1 MLNNDVD
8 RRISIEKHA
17 EIGCKS
23 AVRGMWIAGIFCVLV
38 LGLLAGNRNA
48 TWSANPQNSA
58 PLKAMQVRLAKEPK
72 NESLKTD
79 IRQLDAQLRHEY
91 LFRLTFANQGS
102 YVLLLGVVLFLIAGA
117 TAAQYNTKM
126 PYPDAEQQSSDL
138 VRYSAGIA
146 RRSVGIFGIIAAL
159 SLMVLAVASQGNLT
173 SEYRKAVRGYQRQ
186 SAESDQA
193 NAAPQAVQSALA
205 PATPIPAPAAGNPPI
220 PGSKITI
227 GPFSPPQIQ
236 LVKNTQ
242 TGSNKP
248 IPKPKPTDPKIETV
262 ALDESDYKPTAEE
275 WARNWPIFRGPA
287 GMGLVESGDYPLKW
301 DGKSGDGIIWKTA
314 IPLPGWNSPVVWGDK
329 IFIAGAD
336 KTKREIYCIDAAS
349 GKIIWKQPFAMI
361 AKQTDVMEDTGYA
374 PSTLAID
381 GKRIF
386 AIFPNG
392 DLGCFDFDGKQIWA
406 KSLGVPENTYGHG
419 SSLTMFRSLLMVLFD
434 QGSGGSDGK
443 SFLYALQGGTGNIVW
458 YAKRPVANSWAT
470 PVVATIGDRLE
481 MLTNANPYVIS
492 YDPLTGKEYW
502 RADVMSGDV
511 APSPIVA
518 GGMALACN
526 TGAYLA
532 AIKPGSGDLSK
543 TGIAWKA
550 SDGLPDIASPVA
562 NNELVFLADS
572 MGNVTCVDVK
582 SGKKVWEHAY
592 ETAFK
597 ASPSIVGNN
606 VYLLDNEG
614 VMRIITAGRTFKE
627 VGKSV
632 LSEGASATPAFVGG
646 RIYIRGEKSLY
657 CIGKK

>member
-1 MLNNDVD
+1 MLKNDVD
-8 RRISIEKHA
+8 KIKSLEESAKV
-17 EIGCKS
+17 GCQS
-23 AVRGMWIAGIFCVLV
+23 AMRGMWIAGIFCILV
-38 LGLLAGNRNA
+38 LGLLVGNRDA

-58 PLKAMQVRLAKEPK
+58 PLKAMQVRLAKAPT
-72 NESLKTD
+72 NESLKNE

-117 TAAQYNTKM
+117 SAAAYNKKIPM
-126 PYPDAEQQSSDL
+126 PGLEEQSSDS
-138 VRYSAGIA
+138 VRRSAGVA
-146 RRSVGIFGIIAAL
+146 RRSVGVFGVIAAL
-159 SLMVLAVASQGNLT
+159 SLMVIVVSSQGNLN
-173 SEYRKAVRGYQRQ
+173 SEYRKAVRGYHGQA
-186 SAESDQA
+186 AESGQV
-193 NAAPQAVQSALA
+193 NAASQAVQSALA
-205 PATPIPAPAAGNPPI
+205 PATPMPAPAAGNPPI
-220 PGSKITI
+220 SSSKITI

-242 TGSNKP
+242 TGNKKP
-248 IPKPKPTDPKIETV
+248 IASKIETV
-262 ALDESDYKPTAEE
+262 ALDESDYQPVAEE
-275 WARNWPIFRGPA
+275 WAKNWPVFRGPT
-287 GMGLVESGDYPLKW
+287 GMGVIESGDYPLKW
-301 DGKSGDGIIWKTA
+301 DGKSGEGIIWKTA

-329 IFIAGAD
+329 IFVVGAD

-361 AKQTDVMEDTGYA
+361 AKQADVMEDTGYA
-374 PSTLAID
+374 PSTLAVD

-392 DLGCFDFDGKQIWA
+392 DLGCFDFEGKQIWA

-419 SSLTMFRSLLMVLFD
+419 SSLTMFRSLLMILFD

-443 SFLYALQGGTGNIVW
+443 SIFYALQGGTGNIVW

-470 PVVATIGDRLE
+470 PVVATIGGRLE

-511 APSPIVA
+511 VPSPIVA
-518 GGMALACN
+518 GGMALSCN

-550 SDGLPDIASPVA
+550 SDGLPDISSPVA
-562 NNELVFLADS
+562 NNDLVFLADS

-582 SGKKVWEHAY
+582 TGKKVWEHAY

-597 ASPSIVGNN
+597 ASPSIVVGN
-606 VYLLDNEG
+606 VYLLDSEG
-614 VMRIITAGRTFKE
+614 VMRVIAAGRTFKE
-627 VGKSV
+627 VSKSA

-646 RIYIRGEKSLY
+646 RIYIRGDKSLY